1 MSTVKEVIKASLG
14 YDIPNATID
23 ILIEERGLS
32 SNDNRDKSNEEQ
44 NKSIDL
50 VKADLIDFLL
60 TLPKSVKELD
70 YQITQQD
77 ADTLLSL
84 RRRILNRWGLD
95 DSSNESSFVDISN
108 TH

>member
-14 YDIPNATID
+14 YQIPDATVEIA
-23 ILIEERGLS
+23 IIERGLQPEEVRDT
-32 SNDNRDKSNEEQ
+32 SNYEQ
-44 NKSIDL
+44 TKGIDL
-50 VKADLIDFLL
+50 IKADLIDFLL

-77 ADTLLSL
+77 AAALMDVKSRLLAK
-84 RRRILNRWGLD
+84 WGVG
-95 DSSNESSFVDISN
+95 SRSFIDISN